1 MYHIISISVIIL
13 IIVYL
18 LCRGESKEQFAL
30 GKNYSIRYNNSDKNV
45 EIYNIVSKIVGDKV
59 SGLKFNGIDSYMR
72 IPDIS
77 LNKYT
82 LTFIIKFDNVNKSQT
97 LISNGWELMTDK
109 GLLTVVYKN
118 ETVVLEKT
126 ILPNE
131 FVQIA
136 VMVANNDITLF
147 LDGIQLTKTFKNKI
161 PSGDILI
168 GKGSFKGIIG
178 EIALFTEIKNTKE
191 LCDMYDSCNIRGC
204 SFIANGATRNDCY
217 KNCMDNADDDCGSET
232 CANKCYNKDISD
244 WKPPC
249 EFTPYGSDIF
259 SCMNHCSTK
268 KSCNYGDC
276 QKLCQECKNTDT
288 CPWAVNEYEEET
300 NPYVPELPPDIE
312 GRPTPPKIKVT
323 PYNGKLLIE
332 WLRASP
338 TKPKAAAAAA
348 AATTE
353 AAVSTTEAAASSA
366 EAAVATTASAA
377 ATTASAATDASGA
390 TTYVCVMFK
399 TLNKK
404 EGVNLSMVP
413 YPNCKKCSFVVDNLK
428 EDEFYSVGIRG
439 YNKNGLGRIS
449 NIVSMLPK
457 FKVNPEKVPTATN
470 PPVQNVS
477 TNHYCNAKN

>member
-13 IIVYL
+13 LIVYL

-82 LTFIIKFDNVNKSQT
+82 LTFIIKFDNVNKPQT
-97 LISNGWELMTDK
+97 IVSNGWDLMVEK
-109 GLLTVVYKN
+109 GVLSLDYKN
-118 ETVVLEKT
+118 ESFTLEKS
-126 ILPNE
+126 IIPNE

-136 VMVANNDITLF
+136 VMVANKDITLF
-147 LDGIQLTKTFKNKI
+147 LDGIQLTKTFKNKMI
-161 PSGDILI
+161 PGDILI
-168 GKGSFKGIIG
+168 GKGTFKGIIG

-191 LCDMYDSCNIRGC
+191 LCDMHDSCNIRNC
-204 SFIANGATRNDCY
+204 SFIANGATRDDCY

-288 CPWAVNEYEEET
+288 CPWVVNTEEEET
-300 NPYVPELPPDIE
+300 NPYVPESPPDIK

-332 WLRASP
+332 WTRS
-338 TKPKAAAAAA
+338 K
-348 AATTE
+348 
-353 AAVSTTEAAASSA
+353 ASS
-366 EAAVATTASAA
+366 
-377 ATTASAATDASGA
+377 SAATA
-390 TTYVCVMFK
+390 YVCVMFK

-413 YPNCKKCSFVVDNLK
+413 YPNCTKCSFVVDNLK

-449 NIVSMLPK
+449 NLVSMLPK